1 MSNCLAK
8 LSVAAFPFAILSN
21 SKYDLFVFC
30 SEKIVI
36 TVTDANILLRHV
48 SVFGNQDMGTQKGLW
63 NFANKF
69 FTFGVVGLYITD
81 RFASVA
87 PVRGSSMSPTLNPGT
102 TKLMGLSTGWYLKRC
117 LKQIAFRCI
126 VILDLV

>member
-1 MSNCLAK
+1 
-8 LSVAAFPFAILSN
+8 
-21 SKYDLFVFC
+21 
-30 SEKIVI
+30 
-36 TVTDANILLRHV
+36 
-48 SVFGNQDMGTQKGLW
+48 MGTQKGLW

-69 FTFGVVGLYITD
+69 FTVGVVGLYITD
-81 RFASVA
+81 SFASVA

-117 LKQIAFRCI
+117 LKQIAFVCI